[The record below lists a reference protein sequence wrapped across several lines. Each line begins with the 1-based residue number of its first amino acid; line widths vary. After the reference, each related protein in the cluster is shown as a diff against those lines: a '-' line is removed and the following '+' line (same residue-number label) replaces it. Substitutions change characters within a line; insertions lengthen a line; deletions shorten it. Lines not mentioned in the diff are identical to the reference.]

1 MSFIYASQ
9 SVFITKPLMLGIYFS
24 TALRAAKPVILRISP
39 LILSALALYSVFF
52 KVHYY
57 Q

>member
-9 SVFITKPLMLGIYFS
+9 SVFITKPLMLGIYFL

-52 KVHYY
+52 
-57 Q
+57 